1 MTKRTLLSIC
11 MMMTVWTLSAQI
23 TITKQNMPQAND
35 TVRYVNAINPL
46 AFSSQIG
53 QNGANQFWVFPESS
67 SPITSLV
74 EYKSSLKTPYAF
86 YFFNTVGQKIA
97 DSIGMAQF
105 KLEDV
110 YQFYSS
116 KSGAYSI
123 EGLGFKLNL
132 APLPLA
138 GNYQTEDIVYKFPLD
153 YGDRDSTNF
162 KVKISIP
169 LLGAYVQTGYRI
181 TQVLGHGKVVV
192 VNDTMECLKVR
203 ADIIGADTFETQ
215 LGKFGFPSHK
225 VEYKWLTLDHRHPV
239 VEITGNEIAGQFVPT
254 QTKYM
259 ALEPKQ
265 DTGNGGGGTTNVPN
279 PVTIDYPLVFPCPA
293 RDEISK
299 SPIVSAIEAYSM
311 QGSKQE
317 IRWEGTR
324 GYINWNSGVYVL
336 RITKKD
342 GSTENV
348 KLIVAH

>member
-1 MTKRTLLSIC
+1 MTKRPLLSIS
-11 MMMTVWTLSAQI
+11 MIMTVWTLSAQI

-35 TVRYVNAINPL
+35 TVRYENVLNPL
-46 AFSSQIG
+46 AFASQVA
-53 QNGANQFWVFPESS
+53 QNGANQFWVFPTPNASVS
-67 SPITSLV
+67 SLV

-97 DSIGMAQF
+97 DSIGLSQF

-116 KSGAYSI
+116 KNSAYSI

-138 GNYQTEDIVYKFPLD
+138 GNYQTEDKVYEFPLD
-153 YGDRDSTNF
+153 YGDRDSNNF

-169 LLGAYVQTGYRI
+169 LIGAYVQTGYRV
-181 TQVLGHGKVVV
+181 TQVLGYGKVVV

-203 ADIIGADTFETQ
+203 ADIVGADTFETQ

-225 VEYKWLTLDHRHPV
+225 VEYKWLTLEHRHPV

-265 DTGNGGGGTTNVPN
+265 GGGGGTTNVPN
-279 PVTIDYPLVFPCPA
+279 PAYFDYPLVYPNPA
-293 RDEISK
+293 TDRINK
-299 SPIVSAIEAYSM
+299 NRIVTHVDAYSI

-317 IRWEGTR
+317 IRWVGDT
-324 GYINWNSGVYVL
+324 GYINWQSGVYVL
-336 RITKKD
+336 HVTKKD
-342 GSTENV
+342 GSTENI
-348 KLIVAH
+348 KLVVAH